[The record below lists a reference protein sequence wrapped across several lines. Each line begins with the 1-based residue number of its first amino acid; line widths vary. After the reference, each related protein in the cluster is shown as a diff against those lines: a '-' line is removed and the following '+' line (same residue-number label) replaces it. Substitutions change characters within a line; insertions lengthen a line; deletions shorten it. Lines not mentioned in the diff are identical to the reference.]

1 MIEKSD
7 IIKAWKILREKDN
20 TIPDET
26 LDFMKDVS
34 LRVLENIK
42 RLYNELKDLENYKKD
57 EILNS

>member
-42 RLYNELKDLENYKKD
+42 RLYNELKDLENYKID
-57 EILNS
+57 